1 MLIFSI
7 LDDLFS
13 SMIKQVHNSLTV
25 HDNLWTLKSD
35 NFSEF
40 QNLISDSPLHP
51 ERHYDTLRT
60 KIDKFNSESW
70 KMKNCKKG
78 TRKNTEIK
86 NIVLLHLENSRS
98 SHLELFCQKGVL
110 KNFAKFIRKHLCQR
124 LFFNIVA
131 SLRPA
136 TILKKRLWHRYF
148 PVNFAKFLRTVFV
161 KEHLWW

>member
-1 MLIFSI
+1 MIFFHRWLNKYTI
-7 LDDLFS
+7 HWQF
-13 SMIKQVHNSLTV
+13 MTIYE
-25 HDNLWTLKSD
+25 LW
-35 NFSEF
+35 NPIIF
-40 QNLISDSPLHP
+40 QNFKISLVIAPSTP
-51 ERHYDTLRT
+51 ECHYDTLRT

-98 SHLELFCQKGVL
+98 SHLELFCQKVVL

-136 TILKKRLWHRYF
+136 TILKKRLWHRHF